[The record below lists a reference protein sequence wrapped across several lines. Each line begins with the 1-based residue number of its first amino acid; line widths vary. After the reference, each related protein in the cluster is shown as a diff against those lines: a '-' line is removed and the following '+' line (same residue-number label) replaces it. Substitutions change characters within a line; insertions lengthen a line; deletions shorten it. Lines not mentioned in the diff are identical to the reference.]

1 MAFPRRLL
9 DDGEDVVLSVR
20 PHWWCFAPAGAA
32 LAAAVVVM
40 VGSAALGLPEP
51 VQLLVALVTLVVL
64 GRFVT
69 RYARWATTRST
80 VTTERVIHRHGVM
93 SRRGIEIPLGAVR
106 SASCR
111 QSLAERALR
120 CGDVVI
126 ESVEGSQQRLV
137 RLPRPSAFR
146 DQVRTAAEA
155 HRRRWVTERPGA
167 LSMIDQLERLD
178 DLCRRGVLTR
188 AEFDRKKGQLLER
201 M

>member
-9 DDGEDVVLSVR
+9 DAGEVIVLSVR

-32 LAAAVVVM
+32 LAAAVALVVLC
-40 VGSAALGLPEP
+40 ARADLPEP
-51 VQLLVALVTLVVL
+51 VQLLAALVTLVAL
-64 GRFVT
+64 GRFVA
-69 RYARWATTRST
+69 RYARWATTRS
-80 VTTERVIHRHGVM
+80 VVSSERVIHRRGVLT
-93 SRRGIEIPLGAVR
+93 RRGMDIPLAAVR

-111 QSLAERALR
+111 QTLAQRALR

-126 ESVEGSQQRLV
+126 ESVGGGEQRLT
-137 RLPRPSAFR
+137 RLPRPAVFR
-146 DQVRTAAEA
+146 DEVRAGAEA
-155 HRRRWVTERPGA
+155 HRQRWMSEGPGG
-167 LSMIDQLERLD
+167 LSTFEQLERLD